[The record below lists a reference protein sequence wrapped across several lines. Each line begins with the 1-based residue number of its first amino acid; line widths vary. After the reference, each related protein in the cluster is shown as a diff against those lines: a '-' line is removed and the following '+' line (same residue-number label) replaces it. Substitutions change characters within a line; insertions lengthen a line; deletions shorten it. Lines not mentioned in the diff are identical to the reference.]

1 MVNSQVDTA
10 ANFDCFYVY
19 PTVSRETTAN
29 SDLQVQRAEK
39 FAAIAQASPFSTLCR
54 VWAPMYHQVTLDHL
68 SLSLTSSSPEMV
80 AAYQSLVAGF
90 DDYLAHYN
98 HGRPIIFI
106 GHSQGSSIMTLL
118 LQRLVE
124 SDAALR
130 SWLVLAIVPGGNV
143 VVPTGSLVG
152 GSFSSIPLCSST
164 GETGCVIAYSTFPGE
179 PPATSFFGRPGQ
191 GVSLMSGQ
199 TARTGVQVACVNPA
213 ALSGGSAELD
223 PLFPTLGLL
232 STPWVEYPQLYSARC
247 ESAGGATW
255 LQVTKITGKS
265 DRRPVVTEQAGPDW
279 GYHVDDINLTLGN
292 LLLDT
297 AAAETTWS
305 KNPHPRVNG

>member
-1 MVNSQVDTA
+1 VNPQVDTA
-10 ANFDCFYVY
+10 PSFDCFYVY

-29 SDLQVQRAEK
+29 SDLRVQKVEEL
-39 FAAIAQASPFSTLCR
+39 AAIAQASPFSTLCR
-54 VWAPMYHQVTLDHL
+54 VWAPMYQVTLDHL
-68 SLSLTSSSPEMV
+68 SLGLTSSSPDMV
-80 AAYQSLVAGF
+80 TAYQSLVAGF
-90 DDYLAHYN
+90 NDYLEHYN

-106 GHSQGSSIMTLL
+106 AHSQGSSIVIML

-130 SWLVLAIVPGGNV
+130 SRLVLAIVAGGNV

-152 GSFSSIPLCSST
+152 GSFSDIPLCSST

-179 PPATSFFGRPGQ
+179 PPAASLFGRPGQ

-199 TARTGVQVACVNPA
+199 SAKEGVQVACVNPA
-213 ALSGGSAELD
+213 ALSGGTADLE

-255 LQVTKITGKS
+255 LQVTKTTGSS
-265 DRRPVVTEQAGPDW
+265 DHRPVVTEEAGPDW

-292 LLLDT
+292 LLSDT
-297 AAAETTWS
+297 AAAEATWS
-305 KNPHPRVNG
+305 KSTHPRVNS